1 MGTRPAPAAAS
12 IEELLG
18 LVRSGLEARSRSL
31 GGRIGEQLAGY
42 ICRPGKML
50 RARFCLHLGDALG
63 VDEASSVACAR
74 ISEMVH
80 NASLLHDDVVDGA
93 ELRRGRPTPNA
104 QFGSTVGLL
113 LGDLAFSQAVDEAL
127 DVSPTAARGLVD
139 TVREMTVGELQEE
152 FLRDSVNVTLESYLG
167 IAARKT
173 GALFEWC
180 GRAMSAMSPLQHNP
194 EDPPRLGR
202 AAGILLQM
210 IDDVHD
216 YTLDSGTAGKTA
228 GQDVLA
234 KKVTLPFLLAM
245 QNKSSAG
252 RALELWRAATSSQDG
267 PAVLAAFLKERG
279 HIEEAKTKA
288 QGIYREMLDLAKTM
302 PDAAGAKGL
311 ADFMESMAKRQF

>member
-1 MGTRPAPAAAS
+1 MATKPAPAAAT
-12 IEELLG
+12 IDELLSQ
-18 LVRSGLEARSRSL
+18 VREGLETRSRNL

-50 RARFCLHLGDALG
+50 RARFCLHLGGALG
-63 VDEASSVACAR
+63 VDDRSTVACAR
-74 ISEMVH
+74 IAEMVH

-93 ELRRGRPTPNA
+93 ELRRGRPTPNHL
-104 QFGSTVGLL
+104 FGSTVGLL

-152 FLRDSVNVTLESYLG
+152 FLRDSVNVTMQSYLG

-180 GRAMSAMSPLQHNP
+180 GRAMSAMSPLEHNP

-245 QNKSSAG
+245 QSKSSAEK
-252 RALELWRAATSSQDG
+252 ALALWRAAAESSDG
-267 PAVLAAFLKERG
+267 PAVLAAFLRERG
-279 HIEEAKTKA
+279 HIDEAKRKA
-288 QGIYREMLDLAKTM
+288 QEIYQEMLAVAGGLPSK
-302 PDAAGAKGL
+302 AGAKEL
-311 ADFMESMAKRQF
+311 TDFMEAMARRQF